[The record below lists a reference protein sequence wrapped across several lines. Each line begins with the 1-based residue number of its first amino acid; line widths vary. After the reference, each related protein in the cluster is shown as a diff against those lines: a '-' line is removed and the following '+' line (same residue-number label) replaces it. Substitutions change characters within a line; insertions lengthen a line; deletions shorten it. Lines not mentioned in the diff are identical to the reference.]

1 MLPFVLA
8 LIAAVRVFFHSRTD
22 IAVEVLALRQQVA
35 VLKRRRPRPP
45 LHPLDRLFWT
55 VLRATW
61 SRWKDALVIVQ
72 PETVVGW
79 HRAGFRLY
87 WRWKSR
93 PRGGRPRIN
102 KEVRVLIRRLAQE
115 NSDWGAPRIHGE
127 LQKLGFVLSE
137 RTVARYLRRIQRRG
151 DPAKKWLAFL
161 HNHREAIVALDLFTV
176 PTATFRV
183 LYCFF
188 VIEHGRRRI
197 LHFNATPHPSADW
210 VVQQLRET
218 FAQAA
223 PYRYAILDGDSI
235 FNADVIAFLKATG
248 LEPKRTS
255 IQAPWQNGIA
265 ERWIGSCPREIL
277 DHIIPVNEE
286 HLRRLIRDYVRYH
299 HEDRVHDS
307 LSKNTS
313 DRAKAD
319 YGCHADLAATPGRP
333 PPSLHVATSGI
344 ETVAESSHHLSFRVM
359 PSGRCSEMRRR
370 FQADG
375 QGDDDLTLHVRRL
388 GPTMS

>member
-1 MLPFVLA
+1 VLPFVLA
-8 LIAAVRVFFHSRTD
+8 LIAAARVFFHSRTD

-45 LHPLDRLFWT
+45 LRPLDRLFWT

-61 SRWKDALVIVQ
+61 SRWKDALLIVK

-93 PRGGRPRIN
+93 PLGGRPRIT
-102 KEVRVLIRRLAQE
+102 EEIRVLIRRLAQE
-115 NSDWGAPRIHGE
+115 NSDWGAPKIHGE

-161 HNHREAIVALDLFTV
+161 RNHREAIVAFDLFTV

-197 LHFNATPHPSADW
+197 LHFNVTRHPSADW

-218 FAQAA
+218 FAEVA
-223 PYRYAILDGDSI
+223 PYRYAILDRDSI
-235 FNADVIAFLKATG
+235 FNADVIGFLQATG
-248 LEPKRTS
+248 LKPKRTS
-255 IQAPWQNGIA
+255 IQAPWQNGTA
-265 ERWIGSCPREIL
+265 ERWIGSCRREIL
-277 DHIIPVNEE
+277 DHIIPINEE

-299 HEDRVHDS
+299 QEDRVHDS
-307 LSKNTS
+307 LSKDTPDRRPIELRPTTDTS
-313 DRAKAD
+313 
-319 YGCHADLAATPGRP
+319 LM
-333 PPSLHVATSGI
+333 SL
-344 ETVAESSHHLSFRVM
+344 
-359 PSGRCSEMRRR
+359 P
-370 FQADG
+370 
-375 QGDDDLTLHVRRL
+375 RL
-388 GPTMS
+388 GGLHHRYTWRQAA

>member
-8 LIAAVRVFFHSRTD
+8 MIAAARVFFQSRTD
-22 IAVEVLALRQQVA
+22 VAVEVLALRQQVA
-35 VLKRRRPRPP
+35 VLKRKRARPP
-45 LHPLDRLFWT
+45 LCRLDRLFWT

-61 SRWKDALVIVQ
+61 SRWKDALVIVK

-93 PRGGRPRIN
+93 ARGGRPRIT
-102 KEVRVLIRRLAQE
+102 EEIRVLIRRLAQE
-115 NSDWGAPRIHGE
+115 NSDWGAPKIHGE

-137 RTVARYLRRIQRRG
+137 RTVARYLRGLHRRG

-161 HNHREAIVALDLFTV
+161 RNHREAIVALDLFTV

-197 LHFNATPHPSADW
+197 LHFNVTRHPSADW

-218 FAQAA
+218 FPEAA
-223 PYRYAILDGDSI
+223 PYRYAILDHDSI
-235 FNADVIAFLKATG
+235 FNVDVIAFLKATG
-248 LEPKRTS
+248 FKPKRTS
-255 IQAPWQNGIA
+255 IQAPWQNGTA
-265 ERWIGSCPREIL
+265 ERWIGSCRREIL
-277 DHIIPVNEE
+277 DYIIPVSEG

-299 HEDRVHDS
+299 REDRIHDS
-307 LSKNTS
+307 LNKDTPNR
-313 DRAKAD
+313 RAIDA
-319 YGCHADLAATPGRP
+319 RP
-333 PPSLHVATSGI
+333 MTDARLISL
-344 ETVAESSHHLSFRVM
+344 
-359 PSGRCSEMRRR
+359 P
-370 FQADG
+370 
-375 QGDDDLTLHVRRL
+375 RL
-388 GPTMS
+388 GGLHHRYAWRQAA